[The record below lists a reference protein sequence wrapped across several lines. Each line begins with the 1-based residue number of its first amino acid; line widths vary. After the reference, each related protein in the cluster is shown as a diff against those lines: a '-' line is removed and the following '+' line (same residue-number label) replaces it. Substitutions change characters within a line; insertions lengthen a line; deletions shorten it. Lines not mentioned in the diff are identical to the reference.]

1 MAGDPADAA
10 GDWLDRHAPPG
21 PLAIACSGGSDSLAL
36 LLAASRWAGRAGRT
50 LHILTVDHGLRRE
63 SAEEANFVI
72 RRAEA
77 LGHKARCLVWTGPKP
92 ASGLQQAARQARHH
106 LLARAC
112 RDAGARGLL
121 LAHTLDD
128 QIETLA
134 MRLAAGGS
142 WRGAA
147 AMRPVAP
154 SPVWPDGWDVILCR
168 PLLAMRRQ
176 ALRDWLTGQGERWI
190 DDPSNTDTRYTR
202 VRIRKHLAALEAAGL
217 DIFRLAQLAGDLS
230 GLRDAELRTAAR
242 LAAQACELLP
252 WGGMRIDP
260 GALDAAAPVIRRAV
274 LEAAVLAVSGRESL
288 PGRRAVDRLSSAL
301 AAGKRATAGG
311 VMLAPWQGRTWLVRD
326 PGAATGRVDR
336 PGTGSLD
343 TDGVWDG
350 RFAVTGLSAG
360 LNAGTL
366 GRTYDGLD
374 RRDILDAIP
383 GFARPGLLAVREGGL
398 EEGNVVALAG
408 VPGSQDRRVQIEPL
422 QAHRFCTRLLSA
434 APAVWFDTD

>member
-1 MAGDPADAA
+1 MARDPAAAA

-36 LLAASRWAGRAGRT
+36 LLAVSRWAGRTGRT
-50 LHILTVDHGLRRE
+50 LHVLTVDHGLRRE
-63 SAEEANFVI
+63 SAGEAAFVM

-77 LGHKARCLVWTGPKP
+77 LGHEAHCLVWTGSKP
-92 ASGLQQAARQARHH
+92 ASGLQEAARQARHH

-112 RDAGARGLL
+112 KDVGARGLL

-134 MRLAAGGS
+134 MRLAAGGG

-147 AMRPVAP
+147 AMRPVAL
-154 SPVWPDGWDVILCR
+154 SPVWPDGRDVVLCR

-176 ALRDWLTGQGERWI
+176 ALRDWLTGQGERWVE
-190 DDPSNTDTRYTR
+190 DPSNTDARYTR
-202 VRIRKHLAALEAAGL
+202 VRIRQHLTALETSGFDVA
-217 DIFRLAQLAGDLS
+217 RLAQLAGDLS
-230 GLRDAELRTAAR
+230 ALRDAEQRTAAR
-242 LAAQACELLP
+242 LAAQACEILP
-252 WGGMRIDP
+252 WGGMRIDAC
-260 GALDAAAPVIRRAV
+260 ALNAAVPVICHAV
-274 LEAAVLAVSGRESL
+274 LEAAALAVSGRESL
-288 PGRRAVDRLSSAL
+288 PGRRAIVRLSTAL

-326 PGAATGRVDR
+326 PGAVTGRVDR
-336 PGTGSLD
+336 PGTGSPD

-350 RFAVTGLSAG
+350 RFVITGLGAG
-360 LNAGTL
+360 LTAGPL

-374 RRDILDAIP
+374 RRDILDAVP
-383 GFARPGLLAVREGGL
+383 GFARPGLLAVREGGR
-398 EEGNVVALAG
+398 EDGTVIALAG
-408 VPGSQDRRVQIEPL
+408 MPGREDSRVQIEPL

>member
-1 MAGDPADAA
+1 MARDPAAA
-10 GDWLDRHAPPG
+10 TGDWLGRHAPPG

-36 LLAASRWAGRAGRT
+36 LLAASRWAGQAGRT
-50 LHILTVDHGLRRE
+50 LYVLTVDHGLRRE
-63 SAEEANFVI
+63 SADEAAFVV

-77 LGHKARCLVWTGPKP
+77 LGHVAQCLVWTGPKP
-92 ASGLQQAARQARHH
+92 ASGLQEAARQARHH

-112 RDAGARGLL
+112 NEAGARGLL

-134 MRLAAGGS
+134 MRLAAGGG

-154 SPVWPDGWDVILCR
+154 SPVWPDGRDVVLCR
-168 PLLAMRRQ
+168 PLLAIRRQ
-176 ALRDWLTGQGERWI
+176 ALRDWLRGQGERWVE
-190 DDPSNTDTRYTR
+190 DPSNTDARYTR
-202 VRIRKHLAALEAAGL
+202 VRIRQHLTALETSGFDVA
-217 DIFRLAQLAGDLS
+217 RLAQLAGDLS
-230 GLRDAELRTAAR
+230 ALRDAEQRTAAR
-242 LAAQACELLP
+242 LAAEACEIRP

-260 GALDAAAPVIRRAV
+260 DALNAAAPVIRHAV

-288 PGRRAVDRLSSAL
+288 PGRRAIGRLSTAL

-311 VMLAPWQGRTWLVRD
+311 VMLAPWQGCTWLVRD
-326 PGAATGRVDR
+326 PGAVTGRVDR
-336 PGTGSLD
+336 PGIGSRE

-350 RFAVTGLSAG
+350 RFAVTGLGAG
-360 LNAGTL
+360 LTAGPL

-374 RRDILDAIP
+374 RRDILDTVP
-383 GFARPGLLAVREGGL
+383 GFARPGLLTVREGGR
-398 EEGNVVALAG
+398 EDGNVVALAG
-408 VPGSQDRRVQIEPL
+408 MPGREDSRVQIEPL

-434 APAVWFDTD
+434 APAVWFDTK